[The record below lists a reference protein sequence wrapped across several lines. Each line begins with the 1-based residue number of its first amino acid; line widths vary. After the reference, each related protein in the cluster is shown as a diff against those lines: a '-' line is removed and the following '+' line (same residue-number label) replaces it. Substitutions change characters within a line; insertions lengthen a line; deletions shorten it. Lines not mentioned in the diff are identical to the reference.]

1 MHCSFFI
8 SDIIRFAKD
17 LNSRLALFR
26 HSTLAHS
33 RSLHTSQPLMSYERL
48 VASESIEA
56 TNEEALGS
64 VIRAQNISKA
74 RRLIRDKVERIL
86 WFGAFVAL
94 VWLGDGSNN
103 LAVVLSRG
111 FKTKR
116 WFARARPSNV
126 FSICSILCRA
136 WFILALSSLAINFC
150 IFCYLVRFHDFHR
163 RGSKWET
170 GAKWALPVSC
180 FLGAG
185 LFIRFEVL
193 LLI

>member
-1 MHCSFFI
+1 
-8 SDIIRFAKD
+8 
-17 LNSRLALFR
+17 
-26 HSTLAHS
+26 
-33 RSLHTSQPLMSYERL
+33 MSYERL

-116 WFARARPSNV
+116 
-126 FSICSILCRA
+126 A

-185 LFIRFEVL
+185 LFISSGVILWPTYGWSTPAVEVVL
-193 LLI
+193 FFGMLMTSYLVPQATKLKKRDLKTV